1 MTYAAKTGATREI
14 LFGEV
19 VATNTRWVSR
29 KRSDLDLLRGDPMAN
44 IARNLGMLA
53 SLMCEGSALAGSLRS
68 PGLWPI
74 GLRSLQVQR
83 SGVFRVRRQTEVS
96 SGHKQA
102 RQSEYALLYPRHR
115 QVNPP
120 RRVSLCEQTLFRR
133 TC

>member
-1 MTYAAKTGATREI
+1 MTYPAKTGAAREV

-19 VATNTRWVSR
+19 VAANTRWVSR
-29 KRSDLDLLRGDPMAN
+29 KRSDLDLLGRDPMAN
-44 IARNLGMLA
+44 IAGDFGMLA

-74 GLRSLQVQR
+74 GLRSLQIER

-102 RQSEYALLYPRHR
+102 RQSELAVHHR
-115 QVNPP
+115 YEFPVQPGRGQYL
-120 RRVSLCEQTLFRR
+120 RRGYGDTAP
-133 TC
+133 T